1 MYGRVL
7 PFYFL
12 GKMIEDV
19 VSYSILVLTIVS
31 TIVNVVPSIS
41 LVISW
46 KRLLFSDILLL
57 NIFVTNLLLAI
68 GYVLPIQSYFSG
80 RLFPSHTKCVFTGYF
95 VFFVACSNIVTMEA
109 LSIHRYILIKKPLYG
124 GRFKNR
130 KDIASVLVLFTWI
143 YGAIVASPPLYG
155 YSEYVPVV
163 DLFTCELDFNTNTI
177 ENRAF
182 VVFASIQGYILP
194 AFVMGF
200 CAYHCIFSNPLTL
213 RSNRIDAKSPKEIR
227 FTRAIYAM
235 LFSFLVAW
243 FPYVVVCFCSFI
255 NMDVSN
261 VLFATCAVVAKAS
274 TIAVTVVYMM
284 SYRGSRSLSFKFLT
298 QVKKSAREEKLKTLV
313 IYSSNLDES
322 SAL

>member
-213 RSNRIDAKSPKEIR
+213 RSNRIDAKNPKEIR

-298 QVKKSAREEKLKTLV
+298 QVKKSAREGKLKTLV

>member
-1 MYGRVL
+1 
-7 PFYFL
+7 
-12 GKMIEDV
+12 MITDV
-19 VSYSILVLTIVS
+19 VSYCILVLTIVS

-57 NIFVTNLLLAI
+57 NIFVTNLLLAV

-80 RLFPSHTKCVFTGYF
+80 RLFPSSTKCVFTGYF

-130 KDIASVLVLFTWI
+130 KDVALALVIFTWI
-143 YGAIVASPPLYG
+143 YGAIAASPPLYG
-155 YSEYVPVV
+155 FSEYLPVV

-177 ENRAF
+177 ENRTF
-182 VVFASIQGYILP
+182 VMFASIQGYILP

-200 CAYHCIFSNPLTL
+200 CAYHCIFSKALTL
-213 RSNRIDAKSPKEIR
+213 RSNRTEVKNPKEIR
-227 FTRAIYAM
+227 FTRAVYAM
-235 LFSFLVAW
+235 LFSFLMAW
-243 FPYVVVCFCSFI
+243 LPYAVVCFCSFI

-261 VLFATCAVVAKAS
+261 VLFAICAVVAKAS
-274 TIAVTVVYMM
+274 TIVVTVVYMM
-284 SYRGSRSLSFKFLT
+284 SYRGSRNLSFKFLT
-298 QVKKSAREEKLKTLV
+298 RMKKNAREEKLKTL
-313 IYSSNLDES
+313 ITYSSNADET

>member
-1 MYGRVL
+1 
-7 PFYFL
+7 
-12 GKMIEDV
+12 MIKDI
-19 VSYSILVLTIVS
+19 VSYSILVLSIIS

-57 NIFVTNLLLAI
+57 NVFVTNLLLAI

-80 RLFPSHTKCVFTGYF
+80 GLFPSHTKCVFTGYF
-95 VFFVACSNIVTMEA
+95 VFLVACSNIATMEA

-130 KDIASVLVLFTWI
+130 KGVASVLVIFTWI

-155 YSEYVPVV
+155 FSEYLPVD
-163 DLFTCELDFNTNTI
+163 DLGTCELDFNTDTI
-177 ENRAF
+177 ENRTF
-182 VVFASIQGYILP
+182 VIFASIQGYILP
-194 AFVMGF
+194 AMVMGF
-200 CAYHCIFSNPLTL
+200 CAYHCIFSKALTL
-213 RSNRIDAKSPKEIR
+213 RSNRAEVKNPKEIR

-243 FPYVVVCFCSFI
+243 FPYMVVCFCSFI

-261 VLFATCAVVAKAS
+261 VLFAICAVVAKAS

-284 SYRGSRSLSFKFLT
+284 SYRGSKNVSFKFLT
-298 QVKKSAREEKLKTLV
+298 RVKKNGREENLKTLV
-313 IYSSNLDES
+313 IYSANAEES

>member
-213 RSNRIDAKSPKEIR
+213 RNNRIDAKNPKEIR

>member
-1 MYGRVL
+1 MYDRVL

-57 NIFVTNLLLAI
+57 NVFVTNLLLAT

-155 YSEYVPVV
+155 YSEYVPVA
-163 DLFTCELDFNTNTI
+163 DLFTCELDFNTDTI

-213 RSNRIDAKSPKEIR
+213 RSNRIDAKNPKEVR

>member
-213 RSNRIDAKSPKEIR
+213 RSNRIDAKNPKEIR

-261 VLFATCAVVAKAS
+261 VLFATCAVVAKVS
-274 TIAVTVVYMM
+274 TIAVTVAYMM

>member
-213 RSNRIDAKSPKEIR
+213 RSNRIDAKNPKEIR

-298 QVKKSAREEKLKTLV
+298 QVKRSAREEKLKTLV

>member
-1 MYGRVL
+1 
-7 PFYFL
+7 
-12 GKMIEDV
+12 
-19 VSYSILVLTIVS
+19 
-31 TIVNVVPSIS
+31 
-41 LVISW
+41 
-46 KRLLFSDILLL
+46 
-57 NIFVTNLLLAI
+57 
-68 GYVLPIQSYFSG
+68 
-80 RLFPSHTKCVFTGYF
+80 
-95 VFFVACSNIVTMEA
+95 MEV

-130 KDIASVLVLFTWI
+130 KDVALVLVIFTWI

-155 YSEYVPVV
+155 FSEYIPLV
-163 DLFTCELDFNTNTI
+163 DLFTCELDFNTDTT
-177 ENRAF
+177 ENRTF
-182 VVFASIQGYILP
+182 VIFASIQGYILP

-200 CAYHCIFSNPLTL
+200 CAYHCIFSKAL
-213 RSNRIDAKSPKEIR
+213 RSNRTEVKNPKEIR

-261 VLFATCAVVAKAS
+261 VLFAICAVVAKGS

-284 SYRGSRSLSFKFLT
+284 AYRGSRNLSFKFLT
-298 QVKKSAREEKLKTLV
+298 PMKKNAREEKLKTLV
-313 IYSSNLDES
+313 IYSSNADET

>member
-130 KDIASVLVLFTWI
+130 KDIAYVLVLFTWI

-213 RSNRIDAKSPKEIR
+213 RSNRIDAKNPKEIR